1 MNRGWRNWKADFKK
15 SLWMLYR
22 EIYVE
27 CKMRYFTTH
36 LVEVPETG
44 NTKYEVEGGGFSR
57 DSAFRCSKIETYILR
72 VKKKKSQSFLPY
84 TVGWNCRTSTINIK
98 GKILKPFLR
107 RSIYLQIACK
117 EAQTPPVDF
126 TFWE

>member
-22 EIYVE
+22 EINVE

-44 NTKYEVEGGGFSR
+44 NTKYEVEGRRNFQEIVPS
-57 DSAFRCSKIETYILR
+57 DVPKLKHIFLKW
-72 VKKKKSQSFLPY
+72 KKKSQSFLPY
-84 TVGWNCRTSTINIK
+84 TVGWNCRTSAINIK

-107 RSIYLQIACK
+107 RSIYL
-117 EAQTPPVDF
+117 
-126 TFWE
+126 